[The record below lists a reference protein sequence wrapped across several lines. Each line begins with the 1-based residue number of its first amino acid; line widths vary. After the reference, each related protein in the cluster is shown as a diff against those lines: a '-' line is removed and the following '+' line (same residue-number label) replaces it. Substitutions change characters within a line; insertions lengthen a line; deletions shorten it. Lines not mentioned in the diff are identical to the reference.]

1 MAIKDQIRQYV
12 AENLMFSDNS
22 YQLPDDASLLE
33 QGILDSTGV
42 LELVM
47 FVEKQFG
54 ISVKDDEIVR
64 DNFDSVASLA
74 AYINR
79 KAA

>member
-1 MAIKDQIRQYV
+1 MAIKEQIRQYV
-12 AENLMFSDNS
+12 AENSMFSDNS